1 MTCKECKE
9 CEKEIRKMKDE
20 IAEFKK
26 GVKHILKEFVTK
38 LA

>member
-1 MTCKECKE
+1 MTCECKE
-9 CEKEIRKMKDE
+9 CENEITKMKAE

-38 LA
+38 LS